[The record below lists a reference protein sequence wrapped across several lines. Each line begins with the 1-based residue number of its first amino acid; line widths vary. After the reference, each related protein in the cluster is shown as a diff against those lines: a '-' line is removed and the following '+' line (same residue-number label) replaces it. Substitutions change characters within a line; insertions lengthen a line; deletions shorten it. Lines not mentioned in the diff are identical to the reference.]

1 MAPAVGERQGSC
13 FIDVAGRTRGVW
25 RGWVMDEAV
34 AEAGV
39 CWLEDGVRAGE
50 EGRGEC
56 PVEEEAVVVVVEV
69 AVVVAAAGFSATSDD
84 PEKEK

>member
-1 MAPAVGERQGSC
+1 MACLAVGERLGSC

-25 RGWVMDEAV
+25 RGLVMDEAV

-56 PVEEEAVVVVVEV
+56 PVGEEAVVVME
-69 AVVVAAAGFSATSDD
+69 VVVVTAAATSDD